1 MADDNRKLEIE
12 LSLKAEKFKE
22 QLKQQTR
29 DAKGTASTLGR
40 MDSVRNKLQTN
51 ALKLKDKISG
61 PKANKAEIAAAK
73 TMEKFEKKKLAI
85 IEDQIKAVKKL
96 NAEIAK
102 GGKGGRG
109 GGGQGRFSGGLGGR
123 PTGAGIGGVF
133 KKLGGVA
140 GAAALGAGGA
150 AVGAVSSQ
158 IREGY
163 GMYSQYRQA
172 QGGLIG
178 MGTTM
183 PGMYDARKR
192 GLERGYGAIE
202 SMQQAR
208 AVAQATGQ
216 AGAVTSAQD
225 ISRITGMDVGGAT
238 DFMGQLTRAG
248 QGFGGKAGTGGNKQL
263 EKAIAA
269 GFESGLDRARMPE
282 FIQGVGKLVELQ
294 AGRQGGDVSAGGFS
308 QMLAAMGMTKEA
320 GMMGAR
326 GANVLSQLNEA
337 MVRPGGG
344 EHGQA
349 LMLQAYGFGKPGGD
363 TNYYE
368 ALKRQ
373 ETGASSVENVK
384 ALFAETESQYGGGQE
399 QILALREMTGLSITQ
414 LEGLREGVDNLDDG
428 ALKKAIDESKP
439 VDEQALEQMKGMG
452 DHLKRLVKLDDRLID
467 IGDKFHTD
475 IEDLQDAV
483 NAGVDAALPL
493 AKSTLDVT
501 TDILD
506 ALLTQFG
513 MDKDKDKEYSTGSVR
528 SIRQSYEDASAKYA
542 RGEIS
547 TAEYREAARG
557 AAGQLQS
564 AQSSRESSWQ
574 TREWAGRTGRN
585 IQAEMGSLPGGAD
598 SALDAILQGRAGAH
612 LEGKGEKY
620 QAMLNQAKMQ
630 AEAVGSTKGT
640 ADDDAFRREFLQGG
654 EFYEL
659 LRIVIESMAKT
670 GQTLD
675 KVATLQNDGQVM
687 SKAPAANASRGPQG

>member
-1 MADDNRKLEIE
+1 MADDNKKLEIE
-12 LSLKAEKFKE
+12 LSLKTEKFKE
-22 QLKQQTR
+22 QLKEQTR
-29 DAKGTASTLGR
+29 DAKGMASTVGR
-40 MDSVRNKLQTN
+40 MEGVRAKLQTGT
-51 ALKLKDKISG
+51 LKLKEKISG

-85 IEDQIKAVKKL
+85 IEDQIKAVKRL

-102 GGKGGRG
+102 GGKGG
-109 GGGQGRFSGGLGGR
+109 GGQNRFSGGLGGR
-123 PTGAGIGGVF
+123 PTSAGIGGAF

-163 GMYSQYRQA
+163 GMYSQYRQS

-178 MGTTM
+178 TGATMG
-183 PGMYDARKR
+183 GMYNARKR
-192 GLERGYGAIE
+192 GLNRGYGAIE

-208 AVAQATGQ
+208 GVAQATGQ

-225 ISRITGMDVGGAT
+225 ISRITGMDMGGAT
-238 DFMGQLTRAG
+238 GFMGQLTRAG
-248 QGFGGKAGTGGNKQL
+248 QGFGGKAGSGGDKQL

-282 FIQGVGKLVELQ
+282 FIQGVGKLVEMQ
-294 AGRQGGDVSAGGFS
+294 AGRQGGDVSGGGFS
-308 QMLAAMGMTKEA
+308 QMLAAMGMTGDS
-320 GMMGAR
+320 GMQGAR
-326 GANVLSQLNEA
+326 GASVLSQLNEA
-337 MVRPGGG
+337 MVNPGGG
-344 EHGQA
+344 DHGQA
-349 LMLQAYGFGKPGGD
+349 MMLQAYGFGKPGGN

-414 LEGLREGVDNLDDG
+414 LESLRDGVDNLDDG
-428 ALKKAIDESKP
+428 ALKKAIEESKP
-439 VDEQALEQMKGMG
+439 IEERALDQMKGMG

-493 AKSTLDVT
+493 AKSTLDVAT
-501 TDILD
+501 GILD
-506 ALLTQFG
+506 ALQTHFG
-513 MDKDKDKEYSTGSVR
+513 LDKDADKEYSVDSVR
-528 SIRQSYEDASAKYA
+528 SIRQSYQDASAKFA

-547 TAEYREAARG
+547 ASEYREASRG

-574 TREWAGRTGRN
+574 TKEWAGRTGRG
-585 IQAEMGSLPGGAD
+585 IQKELGALPGGAD
-598 SALDAILQGRAGAH
+598 TAIDTILQGRAGAH

-620 QAMLNQAKMQ
+620 QAMLAQAKMQ
-630 AEAVGSTKGT
+630 AEAVGSTPGT
-640 ADDDAFRREFLQGG
+640 ADDAAFFAQFKSGG

-659 LRIVIESMAKT
+659 LRIIIESMAKT

-675 KVATLQNDGQVM
+675 KVAMTQNNGEVQ
-687 SKAPAANASRGPQG
+687 SKQRPANSSGGPYG